1 MMKRFVSIIVVFMLL
16 FSLSACSDTT
26 VKGSVVRESTYGNAE
41 LDIMPQ
47 KLMENI
53 IVGDTVLVTIGDFSE
68 EMPFVDILIA
78 EDGKLQLFFDK
89 EDHNINICIYNQRFC
104 DTYDIEVGAKVTIKK
119 NKRKSGFMT
128 GSILNVGPKNPEC
141 DSVRGFTLCVISVH
155 IQHQT

>member
-1 MMKRFVSIIVVFMLL
+1 MKRFISIIVIFILL
-16 FSLSACSDTT
+16 YSLCACSDTT

-68 EMPFVDILIA
+68 EMPFVDVLIA
-78 EDGKLQLFFDK
+78 DDGKLQLFFDK
-89 EDHNINICIYNQRFC
+89 EDHSINICIYNQRFC

-119 NKRKSGFMT
+119 K
-128 GSILNVGPKNPEC
+128 
-141 DSVRGFTLCVISVH
+141 
-155 IQHQT
+155 

>member
-1 MMKRFVSIIVVFMLL
+1 MRLRRFYAIIRVKVGDMMKRFVSIIVVFMLL

-119 NKRKSGFMT
+119 K
-128 GSILNVGPKNPEC
+128 
-141 DSVRGFTLCVISVH
+141 
-155 IQHQT
+155 